1 MTAQDDEIAF
11 GSTIRKG
18 PRFAAR
24 WNVYPA
30 HLDGDGLTDLFL
42 YNPANDASWTE
53 LATGNSAASSR
64 PNHAAAV
71 RSVVPA
77 AGSSCRPTTPPRGSR
92 PETGGVTSQPG
103 LEQWSAWGRGRS
115 RAGLESK

>member
-1 MTAQDDEIAF
+1 MTAQDDEIAV

-42 YNPANDASWTE
+42 YNPASDASWAE
-53 LATGNSAASSR
+53 LATGNSAASGR

-77 AGSSCRPTTPPRGSR
+77 AGSSWPPDDATARL
-92 PETGGVTSQPG
+92 P
-103 LEQWSAWGRGRS
+103 A
-115 RAGLESK
+115 